1 MLQLSDQVVMLAMDL
16 VISIVVLIS
25 TTSRTMAWLTL
36 TVNDGRMAIFL
47 VV

>member
-16 VISIVVLIS
+16 VISIVVLI